1 MNTSTVTK
9 MAKLGVRLFG
19 IATVGLALLSFAA
32 PSALADTAT
41 FNLFLSCNGGNC
53 TGGSFGRVSLTL
65 NSSGGIDVSVSMNP
79 GFGVFGSSGA
89 LGFNVVGS
97 TAGMAL
103 LGLGSGWSW
112 FPAPANFTMGG
123 FGHFDFVLLGP
134 AGASGALNQLSF
146 TAVRPGGFT
155 SVSQLITLSTTN
167 GTSFFAAQGAG
178 PGGTTGIVGT
188 GAPQFTTTTQ
198 VPEPGTFA
206 LLGTGLVAV
215 GALRRRC
222 RANKA

>member
-1 MNTSTVTK
+1 MGLMNTSTVTK

-134 AGASGALNQLSF
+134 ASASGALNQLSF
-146 TAVRPGGFT
+146 TAVPPGWVKAVLHVISPSSHDYK
-155 SVSQLITLSTTN
+155 SVFVHSRD
-167 GTSFFAAQGAG
+167 G
-178 PGGTTGIVGT
+178 PG
-188 GAPQFTTTTQ
+188 
-198 VPEPGTFA
+198 
-206 LLGTGLVAV
+206 
-215 GALRRRC
+215 
-222 RANKA
+222 

>member
-1 MNTSTVTK
+1 MNISTVTK
-9 MAKLGVRLFG
+9 MAKLRVRLFG
-19 IATVGLALLSFAA
+19 IATVGLALLSFST

-41 FNLFLSCNGGNC
+41 FSLFSSCNGGSNC
-53 TGGSFGRVSLTL
+53 TGGPFGTVSLAL

-89 LGFNVVGS
+89 FGFNVVGG

-112 FPAPANFTMGG
+112 FPASANSSMGG

-155 SVSQLITLSTTN
+155 SVSQLITLSTSS
-167 GTSFFAAQGAG
+167 GTSFFAVQGVRLQD
-178 PGGTTGIVGT
+178 GTTAFLGT
-188 GAPQFTTTTQ
+188 GAPQFTTQ

-222 RANKA
+222 WANKA

>member
-53 TGGSFGRVSLTL
+53 TGGPFGTVSLAL

-89 LGFNVVGS
+89 FGFNVVGG

-103 LGLGSGWSW
+103 LGLGSRWRW
-112 FPAPANFTMGG
+112 FPASPNSSMAS
-123 FGHFDFVLLGP
+123 FGRFVFPLLGP
-134 AGASGALNQLSF
+134 AGESRALNQLSF

-155 SVSQLITLSTTN
+155 SVSQLITLSTSS
-167 GTSFFAAQGAG
+167 GTSFFAVQG
-178 PGGTTGIVGT
+178 VRLQD
-188 GAPQFTTTTQ
+188 GATAF
-198 VPEPGTFA
+198 
-206 LLGTGLVAV
+206 
-215 GALRRRC
+215 
-222 RANKA
+222 